1 MPGSGGCAVF
11 WLRCDLMPALLQ
23 PIDSPLPAD
32 PRPRPMPGQQAARL
46 RVGGFTLV
54 ELLVV
59 IAIVATLIGLL
70 LPAVQGAREAAR
82 RMQCANNLHQ
92 LGRGLHVYHDAHKR
106 LPVTTTAAPSQAGGC
121 GKGFYSW
128 LAELLPQ
135 VEETALH
142 DSIDFSV
149 GMMDQCN
156 LSSTSAYQTL
166 TISTHHPNARAAATR
181 VSLFLCPSDG
191 NGSLTSDAVGSA
203 LAAPGSYA
211 GNIGWVRG
219 STGIDGTTGP
229 LAKHN
234 GAFPIANPRAPRN
247 WHAEK
252 ISFKDFTDGLS
263 QTAVVAERRIASND
277 AVTTPFGRFLPPGTP
292 VSLQSSCGSSAGV
305 ARSQRNWVPY
315 CGNAGHGDVKFSLP
329 HGRAWIS
336 GWTLAANLYMHV
348 MPINDR
354 NCHLYGG
361 EDDGSNIVT
370 PSSSHRGGVNV
381 LFGDGRI
388 QFIDETI
395 DLPTWWSIGTR
406 NGSEPFRLGS

>member
-1 MPGSGGCAVF
+1 MHSANHILPQLHRLNCPWSFTRSGGRQSA
-11 WLRCDLMPALLQ
+11 
-23 PIDSPLPAD
+23 
-32 PRPRPMPGQQAARL
+32 
-46 RVGGFTLV
+46 FTLV

-59 IAIVATLIGLL
+59 IAIIGTLIGLL
-70 LPAVQGAREAAR
+70 LPAVQSTRESAR
-82 RMQCANNLHQ
+82 RMQCANNLSQ
-92 LGRGLHVYHDAHKR
+92 LGRGLHAYHDAHKR
-106 LPVTTTAAPSQAGGC
+106 LPVTTTASPSQGGGC

-142 DSIDFSV
+142 GSINFSV

-156 LSSTSAYQTL
+156 LSSSDDYQSL
-166 TISTHHPNARAAATR
+166 TISASHPNARAAATR
-181 VSLFLCPSDG
+181 VSLFLCPSDD
-191 NGSLTSDAVGSA
+191 NGGRSSNAVGSA
-203 LAAPGSYA
+203 LTAPGSYA

-219 STGIDGTTGP
+219 STGIQGTSPP
-229 LAKHN
+229 LTKHN
-234 GAFPIANPRAPRN
+234 GGLPIANPRSPRP

-252 ISFKDFTDGLS
+252 ISFKDFSDGLS
-263 QTAVVAERRIASND
+263 NTALVTERRIGAGQ
-277 AVTTPFGRFLPPGTP
+277 AVSGPFGGMYLPPDTP
-292 VSLQSSCGSSAGV
+292 VSLQSSCGGSAGP
-305 ARSQRNWVPY
+305 ARSQPIWVPY
-315 CGNAGHGDVKFSLP
+315 CGNSGHGDVMFSLP

-370 PSSSHRGGVNV
+370 PSSMHRGGVNV
-381 LFGDGRI
+381 LFGDGRV
-388 QFIDETI
+388 QFIEEGI

-406 NGSEPFRLGS
+406 NGGESHRLGS